1 MDPLARKELSANGLI
16 LFGMGTGLLLLAA
29 RQFSKDDGLEHAV
42 MNHTSYFWNATVI
55 CSLFGWVFAEQAGLL
70 LPSAPALIAAGVLAD
85 FGHLNWAIAIAVA
98 VLAAVCGDSIWFA
111 LGRTHGERVA
121 RFLNWLAPSSG
132 FAESLSPRR
141 GSRLLLVTK
150 FVPGMSFLTPP
161 LSGVSGMSTSRFLF
175 FDALGA
181 GIWVGTFVTAGR
193 VCGTQF
199 SLALV
204 FAPHVVPVL
213 VVLAAIAIAGYLT
226 GQATRTFVKR
236 PHLQAIPLAVRE
248 DCSARRRRV
257 TSP

>member
-1 MDPLARKELSANGLI
+1 
-16 LFGMGTGLLLLAA
+16 
-29 RQFSKDDGLEHAV
+29 
-42 MNHTSYFWNATVI
+42 MNHTIVLLERYGYLL
-55 CSLFGWVFAEQAGLL
+55 LFGWVFAEQAGLP

-85 FGHLNWAIAIAVA
+85 FGHLNWAIAISVG
-98 VLAAVCGDSIWFA
+98 VVAAVCGDSIWFA
-111 LGRTHGERVA
+111 LGRTHGERVT
-121 RFLNWLAPSSG
+121 RFLSWLAPSRG

-181 GIWVGTFVTAGR
+181 GIWVGTLVTAGR

-204 FAPHVVPVL
+204 FAPLAVPVL
-213 VVLAAIAIAGYLT
+213 VVLAAIAVAGYLA
-226 GQATRTFVKR
+226 GHATRTFVKR
-236 PHLQAIPLAVRE
+236 PHLQAIPVTVRE

>member
-1 MDPLARKELSANGLI
+1 
-16 LFGMGTGLLLLAA
+16 
-29 RQFSKDDGLEHAV
+29 
-42 MNHTSYFWNATVI
+42 MNHTIVLLERDGYLL
-55 CSLFGWVFAEQAGLL
+55 LFCWVFAEQAGLP
-70 LPSAPALIAAGVLAD
+70 LPSVPALIAAGVLAG

-98 VLAAVCGDSIWFA
+98 VTAAVCGDSIWFA
-111 LGRTHGERVA
+111 LGRTHGESVT
-121 RFLNWLAPSSG
+121 RFLKWLAPSRG

-175 FDALGA
+175 FDVLGA

-199 SLALV
+199 SLVLV

-213 VVLAAIAIAGYLT
+213 VVLAGMLAAIAVAEYFR

-248 DCSARRRRV
+248 DCSARPRRV
-257 TSP
+257 TPS